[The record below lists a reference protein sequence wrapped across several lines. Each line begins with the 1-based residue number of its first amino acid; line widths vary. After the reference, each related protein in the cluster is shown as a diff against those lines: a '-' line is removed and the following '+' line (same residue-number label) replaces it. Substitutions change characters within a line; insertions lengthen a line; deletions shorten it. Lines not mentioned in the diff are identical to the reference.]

1 MRSRLLIDRSP
12 RVAALA
18 LAALVLAACGT
29 PAGLRTQPAAI
40 SACMDAL
47 ATGTLVSSSLSGL
60 AIRDPE
66 GTVQE
71 VEWPFEY
78 TARREMTGL
87 ALIDSAGVL
96 VAREGQVIQMGGGTG
111 ADGVFHACPGSIS
124 VAEQNAAQ

>member
-1 MRSRLLIDRSP
+1 MPNRTLAAAVLALL
-12 RVAALA
+12 VAAGCA
-18 LAALVLAACGT
+18 PV
-29 PAGLRTQPAAI
+29 GLRTQPAPL

-47 ATGTLVSSSLSGL
+47 ATGVLVTSNLSGL
-60 AIRDPE
+60 AIRGAD

-78 TARREMTGL
+78 TARRDTLGVVL
-87 ALIDSAGVL
+87 VDSVGVD

-124 VAEQNAAQ
+124 VVNEIVE

>member
-1 MRSRLLIDRSP
+1 MPLRSLSAATLTVVLL
-12 RVAALA
+12 AG
-18 LAALVLAACGT
+18 CGAPT
-29 PAGLRTQPAAI
+29 GLRTQPAPI

-60 AIRDPE
+60 AIKAPD
-66 GTVQE
+66 GTVVE

-78 TARREMTGL
+78 TARRDVTGL

-111 ADGVFHACPGSIS
+111 ADNVFHACPGS
-124 VAEQNAAQ
+124 VTLAEDNLSR